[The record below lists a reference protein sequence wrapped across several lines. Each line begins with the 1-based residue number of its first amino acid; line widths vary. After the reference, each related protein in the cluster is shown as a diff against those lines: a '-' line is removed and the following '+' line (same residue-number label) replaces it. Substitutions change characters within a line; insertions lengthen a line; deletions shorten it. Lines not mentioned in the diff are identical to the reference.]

1 MDLED
6 EGTTVTLI
14 LDNLQAYYRSQR
26 NLTVDRVN
34 FVQRKQGPHETFD
47 QFRFALADM
56 ADDAELCQTCREE
69 QIVTRIIAG
78 TTDEKAR
85 GASDSGSGANLMSTR
100 DYRRLGYHEGNLV
113 HTGDAIY
120 AANNLG

>member
-56 ADDAELCQTCREE
+56 ADDAELAKRAAKNRLSRE
-69 QIVTRIIAG
+69 
-78 TTDEKAR
+78 
-85 GASDSGSGANLMSTR
+85 
-100 DYRRLGYHEGNLV
+100 
-113 HTGDAIY
+113 
-120 AANNLG
+120 